1 VPTYYLPNKN
11 DPNSEAKIIDTVAL
25 LESKYGIYLPQVGV
39 EKANNRTN
47 GLVIFTQAESID
59 NKSLCRV

>member
-11 DPNSEAKIIDTVAL
+11 DPHSEAKILGTVDL
-25 LESKYGIYLPQVGV
+25 LENKYGIYLPQVGV

-59 NKSLCRV
+59 NKSLFRV